1 MATLVCIHTKCRCAA
16 NLEPHLCMK
25 FATKFSI
32 SPKIAVS
39 RENLGGTDNS
49 FSYRGARWLRGLGK
63 FCNTGDLENLGVL
76 RPN

>member
-25 FATKFSI
+25 FATTFSI

-39 RENLGGTDNS
+39 RETLEGTDNFFPS
-49 FSYRGARWLRGLGK
+49 GGLGA
-63 FCNTGDLENLGVL
+63 
-76 RPN
+76 